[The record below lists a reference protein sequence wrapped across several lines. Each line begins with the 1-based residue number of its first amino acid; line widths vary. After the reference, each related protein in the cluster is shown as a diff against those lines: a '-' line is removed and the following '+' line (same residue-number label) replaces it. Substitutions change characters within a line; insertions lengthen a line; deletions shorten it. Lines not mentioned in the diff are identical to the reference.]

1 MGFLA
6 VGFGQ
11 LIFKQRKDIPKC
23 NLTSDAKD
31 ASGN

>member
-6 VGFGQ
+6 VDFGL
-11 LIFKQRKDIPKC
+11 LILKHRKDIPKC
-23 NLTSDAKD
+23 NLTSNGKD